1 MKNMK
6 NNFAKAIE
14 YYIDRPVEFVKDV
27 IKAEPDEYQ
36 AKVLNDLAY
45 NEKQKR
51 ATKISVRSGHGVG
64 KSTIESWAILWF
76 LVTRPFPK
84 ILCTAPT
91 AHQLHDI
98 LWAEASKWLRNSK
111 MLGDILE
118 WTYEKIYLK
127 GHREEWFAIA
137 RTSNKP
143 DALQGTHAEHI
154 LIIIDEASG
163 VPDVVFEPVLG
174 TLSTNDAKLLMCG
187 NPTQLAGFFY
197 ESHNDKKDLYITHVI
212 NGENSSRV
220 DREYIKL
227 IAEMF
232 GTDSDVY
239 RVRVLGEFPKA
250 NPDSFISLDMINTD
264 FIDIGDIY
272 SIDLGVD
279 VARFGDDESV
289 IATVFN
295 KLRLSKLN
303 IFQHN
308 DTMELTGQVVNIIK
322 SLNKD
327 YPNVRV
333 NVKVDC
339 DGLGVGL
346 YDRLREV
353 INEKSLNARAVECHF
368 GAKGGKVRNS
378 EPISYF
384 NSTGIMWGL
393 IRTKFK
399 EKSLYI
405 IEDSELINQLTNRKY
420 FIESDGDIRLERK
433 EDMKKRGV
441 HSPDR
446 ADALALA
453 LYEPPTLE
461 FGSRTIL

>member
-1 MKNMK
+1 MK
-6 NNFAKAIE
+6 NNFAKAID

-327 YPNVRV
+327 YPDVRV

-353 INEKSLNARAVECHF
+353 INEKGLNARAVECHF

-405 IEDSELINQLTNRKY
+405 TEDSELINQLTNRKY

-461 FGSRTIL
+461 FGSRAIL

>member
-1 MKNMK
+1 MKS
-6 NNFAKAIE
+6 NFAKAID

-327 YPNVRV
+327 YPDVRV

-405 IEDSELINQLTNRKY
+405 TEDSELINQLTNRKY

>member
-1 MKNMK
+1 MK
-6 NNFAKAIE
+6 NNFAKAID

-327 YPNVRV
+327 YPDVRV

-353 INEKSLNARAVECHF
+353 INEKGLNARAVECHF

-405 IEDSELINQLTNRKY
+405 TEDSELINQLTNRKY
-420 FIESDGDIRLERK
+420 FIESDGDIKLERK

>member
-1 MKNMK
+1 MK
-6 NNFAKAIE
+6 NNFAKAID

-27 IKAEPDEYQ
+27 IKADPDEYQ

-76 LVTRPFPK
+76 LVTRPYPK

>member
-1 MKNMK
+1 MK

-14 YYIDRPVEFVKDV
+14 YYIDKPVEFVKDI

>member
-1 MKNMK
+1 MK
-6 NNFAKAIE
+6 NNFAKAID

-327 YPNVRV
+327 YPDVRV

-353 INEKSLNARAVECHF
+353 INEKGLNARAVECHF

-405 IEDSELINQLTNRKY
+405 TEDSELINQLTNRKY